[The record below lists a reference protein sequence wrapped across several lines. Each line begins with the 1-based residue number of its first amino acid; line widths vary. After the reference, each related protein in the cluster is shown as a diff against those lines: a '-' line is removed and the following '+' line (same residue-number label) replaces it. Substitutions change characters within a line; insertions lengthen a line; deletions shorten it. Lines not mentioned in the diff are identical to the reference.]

1 MRISGCGF
9 TMGVWRSVSMTL
21 AMHWGNSWCFC
32 AQIIVNKQ
40 WQQPQA
46 NQEKATKG
54 SDCSVIRSRSWMLLF
69 PQAWDPDHQ
78 NF

>member
-1 MRISGCGF
+1 MGISGCGF
-9 TMGVWRSVSMTL
+9 TMGVWKECVHDPGHAL
-21 AMHWGNSWCFC
+21 GQLLVLF
-32 AQIIVNKQ
+32 AQMIVNKK
-40 WQQPQA
+40 WRQPQA

-54 SDCSVIRSRSWMLLF
+54 SDCSVIRSRSWTLLF